1 MNSQQVI
8 DMVSGMIYMTAEVSL
23 PLLVVAVV
31 IGLAISIFQ
40 AATQINESTLSFLP
54 KIAAILGVIIMIS
67 PWIVRKMTEYTKNL
81 YERIPEI
88 TRNR

>member
-8 DMVSGMIYMTAEVSL
+8 DMVSSMIYLTAEVSL
-23 PLLVVAVV
+23 PLLIVAVV
-31 IGLAISIFQ
+31 IGLVISIFQ
-40 AATQINESTLSFLP
+40 AATQINEATLSFLP
-54 KIAAILGVIIMIS
+54 KIAAILGVIILIS
-67 PWIVRKMTEYTKNL
+67 PWIVRKMTSYTRNL